1 MDDRSLQEKPDWAEL
16 EGWDRTFAHMWEI
29 AFKPELEKRR
39 AAGQIGDDFHLY
51 LAQLIQPP
59 EGEQKVLFNEEVRG
73 TALMR
78 APRAIEK
85 DEPVLMADL
94 AHIEQFELPDDL
106 LDCGHFTIIR
116 AGEGWHIV
124 FNFLSGRAKA
134 RDMLELAAQFLD
146 AAITSGGKG
155 HAGPAVDSLF
165 SASELI
171 SKAELILHRSRAAK
185 SKTHSAIASEINA
198 WARLGNIDVAFVA
211 LFNKLAQQRPNAR
224 YGDRKHQPPAP
235 DSDSFDLVRAM
246 IDRGL
251 DRVARST
258 DRSDGAK
265 QSL

>member
-1 MDDRSLQEKPDWAEL
+1 MADDETPAEQPEWAKL

-29 AFKPELEKRR
+29 AFKPELERRR
-39 AAGQIGDDFHLY
+39 ATGLIGDDFHLY
-51 LAQLIQPP
+51 LAQLLQPP
-59 EGEQKVLFNEEVRG
+59 DKENKILFNEEVRG

-78 APRAIEK
+78 APRAVEK
-85 DEPVLMADL
+85 GEPVLMSDL

-116 AGEGWHIV
+116 ADGGWRIV

-146 AAITSGGKG
+146 AAVASGKKG

-171 SKAELILHRSRAAK
+171 SKVELILHRNKAAS
-185 SKTHSAIASEINA
+185 SKTHGMIASEINA
-198 WARLGNIDVAFVA
+198 WARLGNIDAAFVA
-211 LFNKLAQQRPNAR
+211 LFNKLGQQRPNAR
-224 YGDRKHQPPAP
+224 YSDREHRPSVP

-251 DRVARST
+251 QRVARST
-258 DRSDGAK
+258 DRGIEPKAE
-265 QSL
+265 